1 MLPLINRKV
10 GSRALFK
17 NCATFVAVC
26 FAALTITLTCYT
38 PSAKADA
45 IYHAFDECFANIKA
59 ELPKIQAS
67 GYNYIQVSPPNKTAS
82 RDDNACTSDKYWYIQ
97 YQPLDYALEGNLGTE
112 QELKD
117 LINAAHEKGIK
128 MIADVVLNHLA
139 NYKNVAGHDTKPFP
153 AAYPIFQ
160 EWEYF
165 HYKECIKDYN
175 NSSEVENNWL
185 CSQDDPDGLPDLKT
199 GLPYV
204 QEQQQN
210 YLKKL
215 LDFGFDGLRFD
226 AAKHISRQDMQKIL
240 AVIPSDKLY
249 YGEVIGKD
257 YGESM
262 SYIPVFPKV
271 TDFQLVNT
279 LKAAFGFGGDL
290 RSLVNPSDTQRAL
303 PGKDAVTF
311 ARNHDTWAPGQ
322 FDNWKFDDGD
332 LPLATAYVLAINE
345 GTPLILN
352 FDAFNPTVVAATQFH
367 KKMDAQPQYYRNG
380 NEIAANADNPNLLFI
395 ERGNKGLAIINK
407 AGETFDFKAAKIPGL
422 EVGCYDELQYNFKM
436 CVAKGDDGQ
445 KYITEWGS
453 KNRGGIE
460 IGPRT
465 ALFFVKAE
473 A

>member
-1 MLPLINRKV
+1 M
-10 GSRALFK
+10 
-17 NCATFVAVC
+17 
-26 FAALTITLTCYT
+26 
-38 PSAKADA
+38 
-45 IYHAFDECFANIKA
+45 
-59 ELPKIQAS
+59 
-67 GYNYIQVSPPNKTAS
+67 
-82 RDDNACTSDKYWYIQ
+82 
-97 YQPLDYALEGNLGTE
+97 
-112 QELKD
+112 
-117 LINAAHEKGIK
+117 
-128 MIADVVLNHLA
+128 
-139 NYKNVAGHDTKPFP
+139 NYKSIQQLKPRAFKRRFGVRRKTFKKMVKTLKE
-153 AAYPIFQ
+153 FQ
-160 EWEYF
+160 T
-165 HYKECIKDYN
+165 I
-175 NSSEVENNWL
+175 NS
-185 CSQDDPDGLPDLKT
+185 
-199 GLPYV
+199 
-204 QEQQQN
+204 
-210 YLKKL
+210 
-215 LDFGFDGLRFD
+215 LRFD

-240 AVIPSDKLY
+240 AVIPNDKLY
-249 YGEVIGKD
+249 YGEVIGNN

-279 LKAAFGFGGDL
+279 LKDAFNVGGDL

-311 ARNHDTWAPGQ
+311 ARNHDTWACGQ
-322 FDNWKFDDGD
+322 FDNWKFDRGD

-380 NEIAANADNPNLLFI
+380 NDIAASADNPNLLFI
-395 ERGNKGLAIINK
+395 ERGDQGLAIINK
-407 AGETFDFKAAKIPGL
+407 AGTKFDVEAAKMPGL

-460 IGPRT
+460 MGPRT